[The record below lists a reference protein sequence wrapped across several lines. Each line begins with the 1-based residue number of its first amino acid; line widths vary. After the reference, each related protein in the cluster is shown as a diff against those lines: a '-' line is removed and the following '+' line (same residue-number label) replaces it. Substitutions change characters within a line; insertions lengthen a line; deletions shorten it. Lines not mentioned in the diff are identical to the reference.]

1 METEQLPR
9 QLIFSRLSVGWLCMR
24 RQAHRI
30 RPVSAQSA
38 FKLRKFVRFAEY
50 ARRCGEF
57 TEHGAPGVVRPG
69 LSVSFAE

>member
-9 QLIFSRLSVGWLCMR
+9 QLVFSRLSVGWLCRR

-38 FKLRKFVRFAEY
+38 FKLRKFAES
-50 ARRCGEF
+50 AHRCGET

-69 LSVSFAE
+69 LSDSFAE

>member
-9 QLIFSRLSVGWLCMR
+9 QLIFSRLSGGWLCWRR

-38 FKLRKFVRFAEY
+38 FKLRKFAESTH
-50 ARRCGEF
+50 RCGET
-57 TEHGAPGVVRPG
+57 TEHGAPGVVRLG
-69 LSVSFAE
+69 LSDSFAE